1 MGSSRS
7 ECGTAV
13 QVKGSKS
20 LRRSWKSEVARNLES
35 VVGRILSEIAFT
47 QEKYVGTLR
56 KSSKVRITKCC

>member
-1 MGSSRS
+1 M
-7 ECGTAV
+7 

-20 LRRSWKSEVARNLES
+20 FRRSWKSEVARNLES

-56 KSSKVRITKCC
+56 KSSKVRILKCC